1 MSLEQNQQAIQMM
14 DQLIHKSGSVK
25 EITMQTNI
33 LVLNASIEAA
43 KAGHTGKGFGVVA
56 KESVN

>member
-1 MSLEQNQQAIQMM
+1 MM